1 MNMDDSSGA
10 PAAPP
15 RRSRWIIPLVCV
27 LVALAIGVGV
37 WLAAVGG
44 DDDPAAES
52 DDPAQES
59 GEAASVPEGFEETYA
74 EVASGVGRVLVTT
87 CDSEAQGTGFLLTP
101 ATMATSAQLVA
112 GAKEVTVELG
122 GEAVSATVKT
132 VDDSR
137 DLAVLQLEKSVD
149 GHAFTLA
156 RSDPK
161 KGTRVVAIGYPDGE
175 SQTVTEGTISSPAR
189 DEQMSMG
196 WFEKVMATDTPLHTG
211 SSGGPLMTLDGVV
224 VGVAY
229 FKPEPEEHAN
239 LVVPASAARPALQRN
254 AGLTQPAAPWC
265 TASAADVTAGVERT
279 LTEYF
284 EAVNALDYGAAMSSL
299 TDRYRKDTFSDDEL
313 WFALYESNHR
323 DRLHIAA
330 VDGPADAPTVWAT
343 FRSQQAPGYGP
354 IGAEFDTCLIW
365 SQDYEF
371 VKSGD
376 RWLIDD
382 ARGHGMPAWTAC
394 R

>member
-1 MNMDDSSGA
+1 MDDSSGA
-10 PAAPP
+10 PAGPP

-37 WLAAVGG
+37 WLATVGEE
-44 DDDPAAES
+44 DPATRAQ
-52 DDPAQES
+52 DPAHEP
-59 GEAASVPEGFEETYA
+59 GEAASVPEDFEETYSQ
-74 EVASGVGRVLVTT
+74 VASGVGRVLVTT
-87 CDSEAQGTGFLLTP
+87 CDSDAQGTGFLLTP
-101 ATMATSAQLVA
+101 TTMATSAQLVA
-112 GAKEVTVELG
+112 GAKEVAVELG
-122 GEAVSATVKT
+122 GETVPATVQE

-137 DLAVLQLEKSVD
+137 DLAILRLDERVY
-149 GHAFTLA
+149 GHTFTLA
-156 RSDPK
+156 RSDPR
-161 KGTRVVAIGYPDGE
+161 KGTRVVAIGYPDGD
-175 SQTVTEGTISSPAR
+175 SQTVTEGTISSAAR

-211 SSGGPLMTLDGVV
+211 NSGGPLLTLDGVV

-239 LVVPASAARPALQRN
+239 LVVPASAVRPALQRS
-254 AGLTQPAAPWC
+254 AGMTTSPAPWC
-265 TASAADVTAGVERT
+265 TASASDVTAGVERT

-284 EAVNALDYGAAMSSL
+284 EAMNALDYGAAVSVL
-299 TDRYRKDTFSDDEL
+299 TDRYRRTTFADDEL

-323 DRLHIAA
+323 DRLHIAS

-343 FRSQQAPGYGP
+343 FRSQQPPGYGP
-354 IGAEFDTCLIW
+354 VGAEYDTCLIW
-365 SQDYEF
+365 SQDYTF

-382 ARGHGMPAWTAC
+382 ARGHGMPGWTAC